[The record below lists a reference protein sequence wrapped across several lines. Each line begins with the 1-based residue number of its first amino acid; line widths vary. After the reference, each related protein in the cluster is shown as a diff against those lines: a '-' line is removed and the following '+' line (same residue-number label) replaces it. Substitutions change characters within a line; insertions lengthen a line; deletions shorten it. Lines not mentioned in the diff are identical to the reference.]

1 MTEDEIRAVFSKNL
15 KTYREKKGFSQM
27 SLALETGLATNFV
40 SDIENGKK
48 WISPATLS
56 KICEALGIS
65 PYKLFIE
72 VDFKNENCSAI
83 INQFC
88 SELTN
93 DISET
98 IKSLSEKYA
107 K

>member
-1 MTEDEIRAVFSKNL
+1 MAVFPIISIPAVAIA
-15 KTYREKKGFSQM
+15 
-27 SLALETGLATNFV
+27 ALMPDTAPGKSIFVNFTACCAPIL
-40 SDIENGKK
+40 SPNPTAPIP
-48 WISPATLS
+48 PATLS
-56 KICEALGIS
+56 KICEALGIL

-93 DISET
+93 DISEI